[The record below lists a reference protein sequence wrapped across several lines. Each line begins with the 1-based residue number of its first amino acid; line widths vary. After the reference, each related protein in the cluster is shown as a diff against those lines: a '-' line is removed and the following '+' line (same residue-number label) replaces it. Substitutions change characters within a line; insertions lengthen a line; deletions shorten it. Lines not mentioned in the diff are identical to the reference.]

1 MRKNGLHFGSRFER
15 LELFERLEHV
25 QVLKRFGAAVA
36 VLQVVKRRAGC
47 TFLKSWRPAFACVVL
62 LAFSLVGAATIGT
75 PPPVWKV
82 GRAVFEWR
90 APAPVPGQTTA
101 GQPIPVLKLSLRNEG
116 GPGNL
121 PVQIFGRWLS
131 QNAPPPVFTLLATY
145 QQQVALMQTAI
156 VDGPLTALSKA
167 PAGKLM
173 LEISVTTGG
182 QETDR
187 KAIAWN

>member
-1 MRKNGLHFGSRFER
+1 MRDRTFQTNNPFPNFVCFVHFVVRN
-15 LELFERLEHV
+15 LL
-25 QVLKRFGAAVA
+25 GAAVA
-36 VLQVVKRRAGC
+36 VVEVVKRRAGC
-47 TFLKSWRPAFACVVL
+47 KFLMSWRSAFVCVVL

-75 PPPVWKV
+75 PPPVWKI

-90 APAPVPGQTTA
+90 APPPVPGQTKV

-121 PVQIFGRWLS
+121 PVQIFGRWLAQS
-131 QNAPPPVFTLLATY
+131 VPPPVFTLLATY

-156 VDGPLTALSKA
+156 VDAPLTALSKA
-167 PAGKLM
+167 PAGKLV
-173 LEISVTTGG
+173 LEISLTTDGK
-182 QETDR
+182 ESDR